1 MVDYFNKERI
11 EDIMK
16 RILIFLTIIFLK
28 ACVVPVT
35 IGNTIESTASQ
46 KIRKENSPELISPEI
61 YKVVGDYEDYLVMI
75 ATFNPGQSDKMHYHG
90 SLIYYVMNG
99 GTVEV
104 TLKDGTI
111 NQASLETGSMNKQ
124 EAGTEHMVKNI
135 SDKIIKVLVIEEK

>member
-1 MVDYFNKERI
+1 
-11 EDIMK
+11 MK
-16 RILIFLTIIFLK
+16 RISIFLTIIFLK

-111 NQASLETGSMNKQ
+111 NQASLETGSMKKQ

-135 SDKIIKVLVIEEK
+135 SDGIIKVLVIEEK

>member
-1 MVDYFNKERI
+1 
-11 EDIMK
+11 MK

-99 GTVEV
+99 GTVEI

-135 SDKIIKVLVIEEK
+135 SDGIIKVLVIEEK

>member
-1 MVDYFNKERI
+1 
-11 EDIMK
+11 MK

-75 ATFNPGQSDKMHYHG
+75 ATFNPDQSDKMHYHG

-99 GTVEV
+99 GKVEV

-135 SDKIIKVLVIEEK
+135 SDGIIKVLVIEEK

>member
-1 MVDYFNKERI
+1 
-11 EDIMK
+11 MK

-90 SLIYYVMNG
+90 
-99 GTVEV
+99 
-104 TLKDGTI
+104 
-111 NQASLETGSMNKQ
+111 
-124 EAGTEHMVKNI
+124 
-135 SDKIIKVLVIEEK
+135 